1 MFLNSAILFLQNGTF
16 LGPTL
21 SVPMMMF
28 AGFGVSLRDLPTYL
42 YWGSYISYL
51 RYGLEGFV
59 GAIYGL
65 DRSTIDCPD
74 DRYCHFRYP
83 KKFLSEIAMKGDQ
96 FFNDMIALLIILF
109 FLRILAYV
117 LLKWKL
123 MAVR

>member
-1 MFLNSAILFLQNGTF
+1 MLSFQNGTF

-28 AGFGVSLRDLPTYL
+28 AGFGVTLRDLPPYL

-59 GAIYGL
+59 GAIYGMNRPIL
-65 DRSTIDCPD
+65 HCPVP
-74 DRYCHFRYP
+74 YCHYKYP
-83 KKFLSEIAMKGDQ
+83 DKFLNEISMSGDQ
-96 FFNDMIALLIILF
+96 FWNDIIALVIILF
-109 FLRILAYV
+109 ALRTMSYY